1 MKEITLFDY
10 TAYIVYETTTNT
22 YFAESL
28 SYIADKLTM
37 SEIQKYVMFLELVE
51 FYLRELNNEE

>member
-10 TAYIVYETTTNT
+10 TAYVTYDVPTNT
-22 YFAESL
+22 YFAESV
-28 SYIADKLTM
+28 SYVADRLTV